1 MDAKVPHKAY
11 KNSFPKFEFKNVNK
25 IIYYEKC
32 PKRVPINELEIGL
45 PIIFPKKKIPKTAPQ
60 RMHKKYQK
68 WFKDFF
74 KWPKK
79 VISLKIC

>member
-32 PKRVPINELEIGL
+32 PKLVPINELEIGL
-45 PIIFPKKKIPKTAPQ
+45 PIIFPKKRSPKLRPKECT
-60 RMHKKYQK
+60 KSIKNGSKTFLNGQK
-68 WFKDFF
+68 RLF
-74 KWPKK
+74 P
-79 VISLKIC
+79 